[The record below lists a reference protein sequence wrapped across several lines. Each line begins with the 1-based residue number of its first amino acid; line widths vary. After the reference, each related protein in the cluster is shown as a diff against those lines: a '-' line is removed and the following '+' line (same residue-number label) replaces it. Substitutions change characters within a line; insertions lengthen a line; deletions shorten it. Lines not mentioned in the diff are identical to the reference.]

1 MSNLAFGGWSTATST
16 VTSGSRLAMMITP
29 DRVSYFG
36 LFGAPSRRTHGA
48 HTVYVALESPF
59 EIRVG
64 GGARE
69 SAWLAFVPGNT
80 PHEIASADRLI
91 ADLLIEPESVHFP
104 QSRVFP
110 RLTVATRTAEYMRVR
125 RGFEQWLAGNETLN
139 PDPAAFDE
147 FFFGTPLERRPLDPR
162 IARAVQAIRAQP
174 CEQFLAAD
182 CARLT
187 GLSFSRFV
195 HLFKEEIGMTFRA
208 FCAWKRARAALPHM
222 TSACNLTNLAM
233 QTGYPDST
241 HFSHSIRRIFGLR
254 PRDILAGSR
263 RIALQYEL

>member
-1 MSNLAFGGWSTATST
+1 
-16 VTSGSRLAMMITP
+16 MMITP

-59 EIRVG
+59 SIRVAS
-64 GGARE
+64 GARE
-69 SAWLAFVPGNT
+69 SAWLALVPGNT
-80 PHEIASADRLI
+80 PHEITSADRMI
-91 ADLLIEPESVHFP
+91 ADVLIEPESVRFP

-110 RLTVATRTAEYMRVR
+110 RMTVAAPTAQYLRIRHAFDEWM
-125 RGFEQWLAGNETLN
+125 AGNRALD
-139 PDPAAFDE
+139 PDPEAFDE
-147 FFFGTPLERRPLDPR
+147 FFFGAPLERRPLDRR
-162 IARAVQAIRAQP
+162 IASAVQAIRAQP

-222 TSACNLTNLAM
+222 TSACNLTHLAM